1 MQNLTVLVENQGG
14 FITAKGNGIEITNNN
29 IRTGVSTGVDVNGS
43 SRKIANNTV
52 DGHIQ
57 LVGSYSEIAHNSV
70 SSIFIYGSHNII
82 ERNICESISLGYES
96 NNANSNLIL
105 GNSIIN
111 NDYGNSGI
119 FLSYSND
126 NFFCKNKLSGIF
138 GYGMELWNSNNNT
151 ITANDVIN
159 SQLATIT
166 EGNSSNNKIYL
177 NNFIKNNN
185 WKDYIY
191 DPYVDPNIRYAYPS
205 LTMSTNIWDFD
216 KKGNHWGNYN
226 GSDLNN
232 DGKGDTPYVINA
244 NNQDNFPLM
253 APIDTDSIN
262 VTLPEW
268 ASASFPTPSPTIN
281 PSPEPQSEPFP
292 TATVATVSVAL
303 AAVVVAAGL
312 LVCFKK
318 HQRKAVCSRNLYLK
332 NGVSSETFTK
342 TFFRQEKIRWVED
355 SS

>member
-1 MQNLTVLVENQGG
+1 
-14 FITAKGNGIEITNNN
+14 
-29 IRTGVSTGVDVNGS
+29 
-43 SRKIANNTV
+43 
-52 DGHIQ
+52 
-57 LVGSYSEIAHNSV
+57 
-70 SSIFIYGSHNII
+70 
-82 ERNICESISLGYES
+82 
-96 NNANSNLIL
+96 
-105 GNSIIN
+105 
-111 NDYGNSGI
+111 
-119 FLSYSND
+119 
-126 NFFCKNKLSGIF
+126 
-138 GYGMELWNSNNNT
+138 
-151 ITANDVIN
+151 
-159 SQLATIT
+159 
-166 EGNSSNNKIYL
+166 
-177 NNFIKNNN
+177 
-185 WKDYIY
+185 
-191 DPYVDPNIRYAYPS
+191 
-205 LTMSTNIWDFD
+205 
-216 KKGNHWGNYN
+216 
-226 GSDLNN
+226 
-232 DGKGDTPYVINA
+232 VINA

-268 ASASFPTPSPTIN
+268 DSASFPTPSPTIN